1 MRRILIAILVAF
13 SLLGI
18 SLFALYSVFLSG
30 PIGSRA
36 GSGAGTASTGAGGT
50 AGNGGKTPELV
61 RDRSGLTIKLPENMP
76 LEREGGAGATGG
88 EGGPG
93 IALGVPVAC
102 VLGQDCWVLSY
113 TDQAP
118 AEKEHKDY
126 RCGPRSYDGHQ
137 GTDFAIGGIRA
148 MKNGVQVLAAAKGK
162 VVGVKDGV
170 DDEPHKGALLPGAEQ
185 PTGESCG
192 NWVLI
197 DHGQGWQS
205 RYCHLK
211 KNTVIPKVGDTVSEG
226 QVIGAIGL
234 SGLTRIPHLH
244 FEVTKDDQKI
254 DPFVG
259 LKGQVDCQPGRE
271 PLWSKA
277 ALSTMK
283 YEPSFILDTGFAVGK
298 PTSERA
304 LDGKYVDETLPGA
317 SPSLSI
323 WVYLIG
329 ARAGDDVRFLIN
341 GPDKETILSK
351 SVKIDK
357 GYASWFGY
365 AGIQREG
372 SVFPPGNYT
381 GIVQVIRKANNKAEV
396 YVRPVRVTIEPR

>member
-1 MRRILIAILVAF
+1 MRRLLIAILIAF
-13 SLLGI
+13 GLLAVC
-18 SLFALYSVFLSG
+18 LFALYSVFLSG
-30 PIGSRA
+30 PMGSRS
-36 GSGAGTASTGAGGT
+36 GSGAGTAATGAGGT
-50 AGNGGKTPELV
+50 GGKTPGLV
-61 RDRSGLTIKLPENMP
+61 RHRTGITLTLPENMP
-76 LEREGGAGATGG
+76 IELPERSGSSAAATAGTGLQMS
-88 EGGPG
+88 
-93 IALGVPVAC
+93 IPVAC
-102 VLGQDCWVLSY
+102 VIGQDCWVLSY
-113 TDQAP
+113 TDQA
-118 AEKEHKDY
+118 AAKGEHKDY

-137 GTDFAIGGIRA
+137 GTDFAIGGIKA

-162 VVGVKDGV
+162 VAGVKDGV
-170 DDEPHKGALLPGAEQ
+170 DDAPHKGALLPGAEQ

-197 DHGQGWQS
+197 DHGDGWMS
-205 RYCHLK
+205 RYCHLR
-211 KNTVIPKVGDTVSEG
+211 KNSVTPKVGDEVTQG

-244 FEVTKDDQKI
+244 FEVTKDDKKI

-259 LKGQVDCQPGRE
+259 QQGQADCQLGRA
-271 PLWSKA
+271 PLWSAA
-277 ALSTMK
+277 ALGTIK

-298 PTSERA
+298 PTSEWA
-304 LDGKYVDETLPGA
+304 LDGKYVVESLPGA

-341 GPDKETILSK
+341 GPDKVTMLSK

-365 AGIQREG
+365 AGITRQG
-372 SVFPPGNYT
+372 SVFPPGDYT
-381 GIVQVIRKANNKAEV
+381 GIVQVIRKVNNKAEV
-396 YVRPVRVTIEPR
+396 YVRPVRIKIEPR